1 MTYGGHSL
9 KGSQRE
15 REDSA
20 FASRLRLIRAR
31 GAE

>member
-9 KGSQRE
+9 RGSQRE
-15 REDSA
+15 REESGSA
-20 FASRLRLIRAR
+20 STLIRVR